1 LDLWVFSYV
10 FQIRTK
16 LQLPYLLLPST
27 TSIKG
32 SKRVS
37 KMTKKIAIYARV
49 STDKQTCENQLLE
62 LRIIAKRMGYE
73 VVSEFIDNGISG
85 SKGREGRPALDLM
98 MKSATQRKFDMV
110 MCWSIDRLGRSL
122 QNLVEILNELQ
133 SMRID
138 LFFLQQGMDTSTP
151 SGRMIFSVFGAIG
164 EFERNLIRERVI
176 AGQKRAVANGVKMG
190 RPSKMNEGMRSAIQL
205 LREKGMGIKQIA
217 KQLQVG
223 IGTVYSVI

>member
-1 LDLWVFSYV
+1 M
-10 FQIRTK
+10 
-16 LQLPYLLLPST
+16 
-27 TSIKG
+27 
-32 SKRVS
+32 KR
-37 KMTKKIAIYARV
+37 IALYARV
-49 STDKQTCENQLLE
+49 STDKQTCENQLQE
-62 LRIIAKRMGYE
+62 LRTIAERMNYTI
-73 VVSEFIDNGISG
+73 VTEFVDNGISG
-85 SKGREGRPALDLM
+85 MKTRQNRPALDQL

-133 SMRID
+133 AMKID
-138 LFFLQQGMDTSTP
+138 LFFLQQGMDTTTP

-190 RPSKMNEGMRSAIQL
+190 RPSKMNDGMRSAIKL

-217 KQLQVG
+217 RELQVG